1 MKKIFRSIIDIR
13 KNDKS
18 TIEQSDL
25 KANYRSFL
33 ASRVEPED
41 PSYIKLYHWIE
52 SHFREYEQI
61 PSLELLYDKGTKEGD
76 TTVLS
81 SLKDIVAEQPYIGS
95 NFKAILKDKFEEQS
109 KGKLQSILTKTW
121 QVANAGLKVGK
132 KTLKGIGEASDYFMG
147 EVRTLK
153 YHETYVKTESS
164 IRSEEDAQEV
174 LKDYLA
180 KKKDPLAAIGMYTF
194 LERIDDVQRGTK
206 PGQLMI
212 VAGYVGQSKTT
223 VVANLAYNGIMQG
236 LNGLYVTLEMPFED
250 MRRMLYL
257 LHSSNPE
264 WYDHP
269 KYKNLAGKLSFD
281 KLRYGEFTDT
291 EEEFFQ
297 VALKDFVAQES
308 FGNLTI
314 HQPTEMLTPAKLE
327 YKMYDVNAAL
337 VEEGKKLDF
346 VIVDYV
352 GLMYPDKAER
362 QGDRKA
368 DLNSMIQRFKNLS
381 ITFDNGRGVR
391 FITPWQMN
399 RQGWKEAEKNEGIYK
414 LSALSDS
421 NETERSADMVVSVFM
436 TEEMQRNSLVK
447 IGCMKHRWGAPFPAF
462 EAHLDFSSRTLRD
475 LMPKKTAM
483 PDDELLKEIPV
494 NV

>member
-1 MKKIFRSIIDIR
+1 MKRIFRSIINVR
-13 KNDKS
+13 KNDRP
-18 TIEQSDL
+18 TIEQVDL

-41 PSYIKLYHWIE
+41 PSFIKIYHWIE
-52 SHFREYEQI
+52 AHFREHEEI
-61 PSLELLYDKGTKEGD
+61 PSLELLYDKGTKDGD
-76 TTVLS
+76 TSVLS
-81 SLKDIVAEQPYIGS
+81 SLKDIVAEQPFIGS
-95 NFKAILKDKFEEQS
+95 DFRAILKEKFEEQS

-121 QVANAGLKVGK
+121 QVASAGLKIGK
-132 KTLKGIGEASDYFMG
+132 KTLKGIREATDYFMG

-174 LKDYLA
+174 LKDYQS
-180 KKKDPLAAIGMYTF
+180 KKKDPSAATGMYTF
-194 LERIDDVQRGTK
+194 LERIDDVQRGLK

-223 VVANLAYNGIMQG
+223 VAANLAYNGIMQG

-250 MRRMLYL
+250 MRRMFYL
-257 LHSSNPE
+257 LHSSGPE
-264 WYDHP
+264 WHDHP

-281 KLRYGEFTDT
+281 KLRYGEFSDM

-297 VALKDFVAQES
+297 ASSNDFITQKDFGQLV
-308 FGNLTI
+308 I
-314 HQPTEMLTPAKLE
+314 YQPTETLTPTKLE
-327 YKMYDVNAAL
+327 YKMYDVNSAL
-337 VEEGKKLDF
+337 QEEGKKLDF
-346 VIVDYV
+346 VITDYV
-352 GLMYPDKAER
+352 GLMYPDKSER

-368 DLNSMIQRFKNLS
+368 DLNTMIQRFKNLAMV
-381 ITFDNGRGVR
+381 FDNGRGIR
-391 FITPWQMN
+391 FMTPWQMN

-421 NETERSADMVVSVFM
+421 NETERSADMIISVFM
-436 TEEMQRNSLVK
+436 SEEMQRNSLVK